1 MQAFFFVNNFHDHLL
16 AAPIGFTEAAG
27 NFQLQNA
34 SGQGFAGD
42 PVLTEADDGANTLCA
57 SVRRV
62 RVPGREPH

>member
-1 MQAFFFVNNFHDHLL
+1 MNNFHDHLL

-34 SGQGFAGD
+34 SGQGYAGD

-57 SVRRV
+57 PCGASRV
-62 RVPGREPH
+62 ARTGTTSTTRT